1 MPEGVFIT
9 FEGGE
14 GTGKSTQIAR
24 LVEQVRSAG
33 REVVLTREPG
43 GTSVAEAIRSVL
55 LDPAHEPDGIT
66 EILLL
71 EAARHDHVEQLI
83 RPALQ
88 RGAVVISDRFA
99 DSSTVYQGLVRGLG
113 AAMVRQLNAL
123 ATGGLMPHRTVVL
136 DMDPDQALGRARDRN
151 QQGDGGESR
160 LDDEPIE
167 FHRSVRD
174 AFLRLAATDE
184 RRFRVVDASGSA
196 DDVFGRVLS
205 AVGDLL
211 P

>member
-43 GTSVAEAIRSVL
+43 GTSVAEAIRSIL

>member
-1 MPEGVFIT
+1 MPPRPTEPA
-9 FEGGE
+9 
-14 GTGKSTQIAR
+14 STTDN
-24 LVEQVRSAG
+24 LW
-33 REVVLTREPG
+33 
-43 GTSVAEAIRSVL
+43 
-55 LDPAHEPDGIT
+55 LDPP
-66 EILLL
+66 
-71 EAARHDHVEQLI
+71 RHDHVEQLI

>member
-24 LVEQVRSAG
+24 LVEHVRSAG